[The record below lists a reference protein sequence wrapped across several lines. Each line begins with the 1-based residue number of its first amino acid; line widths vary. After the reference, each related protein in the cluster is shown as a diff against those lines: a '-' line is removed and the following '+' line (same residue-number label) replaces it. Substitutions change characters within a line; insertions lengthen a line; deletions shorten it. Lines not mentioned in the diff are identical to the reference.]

1 MPFHSRNLL
10 SLWKITMFDRLIGN
24 SSIKC
29 SIFHSK
35 VLDQRDPPDTLRCQT
50 SLRKPQKQWRS
61 MEDVM
66 GIIYIA
72 ISRFFSSKPCLIA
85 PPGMFL
91 GFDIVAQSI
100 SSPSIQEWS
109 TSTIHRCSGHIPSM
123 FGGLNPKTLLNYLL
137 KSQVGLQHFNI
148 FIDI

>member
-1 MPFHSRNLL
+1 MIYLVPFQPRNLL
-10 SLWKITMFDRLIGN
+10 SLWKITMFDSLIGN
-24 SSIKC
+24 SSLKC
-29 SIFHSK
+29 PIFHSK

-50 SLRKPQKQWRS
+50 SLLKPQKQWRS

-91 GFDIVAQSI
+91 GFYSSRPIDIFPVHPRVI
-100 SSPSIQEWS
+100 NIND
-109 TSTIHRCSGHIPSM
+109 TSM
-123 FGGLNPKTLLNYLL
+123 FGSHPVDVRWF
-137 KSQVGLQHFNI
+137 KSQNVVELLAEVTSWSTTF
-148 FIDI
+148 